1 MRHNKP
7 QIDNR
12 FLVMNHEAKVQDG
25 TNSVWSDSVR
35 TERMYRMVQMK
46 YSENQ
51 PNLELKPEDD
61 IKVTFQSLVSFQ
73 FNRP

>member
-1 MRHNKP
+1 MRPNKP
-7 QIDNR
+7 LIDNR

-25 TNSVWSDSVR
+25 TNLVWSDSVR
-35 TERMYRMVQMK
+35 TEKMYRMVQMK

-51 PNLELKPEDD
+51 PNVELQPEDD

-73 FNRP
+73 FHRP